1 MKNKKTIAMTGG
13 GTGGHLVIIKA
24 IKEKLPYEDLIYIG
38 SRNGQDKKWF
48 ENDGDFRDRY
58 FLNTTGV
65 VNQNIFFKV
74 ISLLKIALATKKAM
88 KILKKNNVGVVFSVG
103 GYSSAPAGFAAKAL
117 KIPLIIHE
125 QNAFI
130 GRVNQSL
137 LPYAKYF
144 ISSYS
149 KDSPI
154 KGYPTK
160 DEFFQKQRT
169 RRDINCV
176 IFLGGSQGAVAIN
189 ELALKIAPELKARDI
204 KIIHQAG
211 EKNIDYVS
219 QEYQKLGIDA
229 KVFDF
234 TDRLSSHMNE
244 ADLAISR
251 SGASTLWE
259 LGANALP
266 TIFIPYPHAAGNH
279 QYHNAKFFLD
289 KEVSWI
295 MPEDEIDIKKIISI
309 LDEDIS
315 NKSIKLMGMVEKYA
329 SIKIGNLLKEEN
341 KK

>member
-1 MKNKKTIAMTGG
+1 MTGG

-24 IKEKLPYEDLIYIG
+24 VKEKLPYEDLIYIG
-38 SRNGQDKKWF
+38 SKNGQDKKWF

-65 VNQNIFFKV
+65 VNKTIFSKL
-74 ISLLKIALATKKAM
+74 ISLFQIALATREVI
-88 KILKKNNVGVVFSVG
+88 KIFKKNDVGVVFSVG

-130 GRVNQSL
+130 GKINQIL

-144 ISSYS
+144 ISSYTEN
-149 KDSPI
+149 SPI
-154 KGYPTK
+154 KAYPTK
-160 DEFFQKQRT
+160 DDFFQKQRT
-169 RRDINCV
+169 RKDVNCI

-189 ELALKIAPELKARDI
+189 ELALEIAPKLKARDI

-211 EKNIDYVS
+211 ENNIDFVTK
-219 QEYQKLGIDA
+219 EYQKLGIDA
-229 KVFDF
+229 KVFGF

-259 LGANALP
+259 VGANALP

-289 KEVSWI
+289 KEVSWV
-295 MPEDEIDIKKIISI
+295 MPQDDIDIDKILSI
-309 LDEDIS
+309 LDEDLS
-315 NKSIKLMGMVEKYA
+315 HKSIKLMGIVEKYA
-329 SIKIGNLLKEEN
+329 SIKIANLLKEEN
-341 KK
+341 KS

>member
-1 MKNKKTIAMTGG
+1 MNYKKTIVMTGG

-38 SRNGQDKKWF
+38 SENGQDKKWF

-58 FLNTTGV
+58 FLDTEGV
-65 VNQNIFFKV
+65 VNKNIFLKV
-74 ISLLKIALATKKAM
+74 ISLFKIILATQKVM
-88 KILKKNNVGVVFSVG
+88 KIFKKNDIGVVFSVG
-103 GYSSAPAGFAAKAL
+103 GYSSAPAGLAAKAL

-130 GRVNQSL
+130 GKINKSL

-144 ISSYS
+144 ISSYIEE
-149 KDSPI
+149 SPI
-154 KGYPTK
+154 KAYPTK

-169 RRDINCV
+169 RKDVNCV

-211 EKNIDYVS
+211 ENNINFVT
-219 QEYQKLGIDA
+219 QEYEKLGIDA
-229 KVFDF
+229 KVFGF

-244 ADLAISR
+244 ADLAIAR

-266 TIFIPYPHAAGNH
+266 AIFIPYPHAAGNH

-289 KEVSWI
+289 KEMSWI
-295 MPEDEIDIKKIISI
+295 MPQNEIDIEKIISI
-309 LDEDIS
+309 LDEDLS
-315 NKSIKLMGMVEKYA
+315 HKSIKLMGMVEKYA
-329 SIKIGNLLKEEN
+329 NIKIADLLKEEN
-341 KK
+341 KS

>member
-1 MKNKKTIAMTGG
+1 MNNKKTIVMTGG
-13 GTGGHLVIIKA
+13 GTGGHLVIIEA
-24 IKEKLPYEDLIYIG
+24 IKEHLPYEDLIYIG
-38 SRNGQDKKWF
+38 SKNGQDKKWF
-48 ENDGDFRDRY
+48 ENDGDFRNRY

-65 VNQNIFFKV
+65 VNKNVFSKF
-74 ISLLKIALATKKAM
+74 ISLLKIALATKKAI

-103 GYSSAPAGFAAKAL
+103 GYSSAPAGFAAKVL

-130 GRVNQSL
+130 GRVNQTL

-144 ISSYS
+144 ISSYIE
-149 KDSPI
+149 DSPI
-154 KGYPTK
+154 KAYPTK

-169 RRDINCV
+169 RRDINCI
-176 IFLGGSQGAVAIN
+176 IFLGGSQGALAIN
-189 ELALKIAPELKARDI
+189 ELALKIAPQLKERDI

-211 EKNIDYVS
+211 ENNIDFVTK
-219 QEYQKLGIDA
+219 EYQKLGIDA
-229 KVFDF
+229 KVFGF
-234 TDRLSSHMNE
+234 TDKLSSHMNE

-289 KEVSWI
+289 KEMSWI
-295 MPEDEIDIKKIISI
+295 MPQDKIDIDKIISI
-309 LDEDIS
+309 LDEDLS
-315 NKSIKLMGMVEKYA
+315 YKSIKLMGIVEKYA
-329 SIKIGNLLKEEN
+329 SVKIADLLKEEN
-341 KK
+341 KS